1 MDFQIATLCDYAA
14 DHQGK
19 MTIVSPF
26 DALAARELPVRHPQ
40 CALAMRVCMTPDD
53 NGDHT
58 MHISVIDEDG
68 QAVNPQM
75 PIKADIPVKLP
86 EDVSFVTRNLI
97 VNFQG
102 LEFKNTGVY
111 SVDIT
116 LNDEL
121 AVRIPLRVVKV
132 DPKQQQQPQL
142 PQG

>member
-40 CALAMRVCMTPDD
+40 CALAMRVCMTPED
-53 NGDHT
+53 NGDHA
-58 MHISVIDEDG
+58 MHISLIDEDG

-75 PIKADIPVKLP
+75 PIKADLPVKLP
-86 EDVSFVTRNLI
+86 EDVAFVTRNLI

-102 LEFKNTGVY
+102 LEFKKTGVY

-116 LNDEL
+116 LDDEL

-132 DPKQQQQPQL
+132 DPKQQQQEQAPQA
-142 PQG
+142 

>member
-19 MTIVSPF
+19 MTIVAPF
-26 DALAARELPVRHPQ
+26 DALAARDLPVRHPQ
-40 CALAMRVCMTPDD
+40 CALAMRVCMTPED
-53 NGDHT
+53 NGDHV
-58 MHISVIDEDG
+58 MHITLIDEDG

-75 PIKADIPVKLP
+75 PIKADLPVKIP
-86 EDVSFVTRNLI
+86 DEVSFVTRNLI

-102 LEFKNTGVY
+102 LEFKQTGVY

-116 LNDEL
+116 LDDEL

-132 DPKQQQQPQL
+132 DEKGQPNA
-142 PQG
+142 PA

>member
-19 MTIVSPF
+19 MTIVAPF

-40 CALAMRVCMTPDD
+40 CALAMRVRMTPED

-58 MHISVIDEDG
+58 MLISLIDEDG

-75 PIKADIPVKLP
+75 PIKADLPVTIPD
-86 EDVSFVTRNLI
+86 EVSFVTRNLI

-102 LEFKNTGVY
+102 LEFKKVGVY
-111 SVDIT
+111 SVDIM
-116 LNDEL
+116 LDDEL
-121 AVRIPLRVVKV
+121 TVRIPLRVVQV
-132 DPKQQQQPQL
+132 DEKGQPQKKA
-142 PQG
+142 

>member
-19 MTIVSPF
+19 MTVVAPF

-40 CALAMRVCMTPDD
+40 CTLAMRVCMTPED

-58 MHISVIDEDG
+58 MLISLIDEDG
-68 QAVNPQM
+68 NALNPQM
-75 PIKADIPVKLP
+75 PIKADIPVKMP
-86 EDVSFVTRNLI
+86 DDVAFVTRNLI

-102 LEFKNTGVY
+102 LEFQKAGVY

-116 LNDEL
+116 LDGEL
-121 AVRIPLRVVKV
+121 AVRIPLRVVQV
-132 DPKQQQQPQL
+132 DPNEQQQQN
-142 PQG
+142 

>member
-19 MTIVSPF
+19 MTIVAPF

-40 CALAMRVCMTPDD
+40 CALAMRVCMTPED
-53 NGDHT
+53 NGDHM
-58 MHISVIDEDG
+58 MHISLIDEDG
-68 QAVNPQM
+68 QPVNAQM
-75 PIKADIPVKLP
+75 PIKADLPVKIP
-86 EDVSFVTRNLI
+86 DEVSFVTRNLI

-102 LEFKNTGVY
+102 LEFKQTGVY

-116 LNDEL
+116 LDEEL

-132 DPKQQQQPQL
+132 DAKGQPET
-142 PQG
+142 PA

>member
-19 MTIVSPF
+19 MTIVAPF

-40 CALAMRVCMTPDD
+40 CALAMRVCMTPED
-53 NGDHT
+53 NGDHA
-58 MHISVIDEDG
+58 MHITLIDEDG
-68 QAVNPQM
+68 QAVNAQM
-75 PIKADIPVKLP
+75 PIKADLPVKIP
-86 EDVSFVTRNLI
+86 DEVSFVTRNLI

-102 LEFKNTGVY
+102 LEFKNIGVY

-116 LNDEL
+116 LDDEL

-132 DPKQQQQPQL
+132 DAKGQPAQ
-142 PQG
+142 PA

>member
-19 MTIVSPF
+19 MTVVAPF
-26 DALAARELPVRHPQ
+26 DALAARELPVRHPS

-58 MHISVIDEDG
+58 MLISLIDEDG

-75 PIKADIPVKLP
+75 PIKADLPVKMP
-86 EDVSFVTRNLI
+86 DDVAFVTRNLI

-116 LNDEL
+116 LDNEL
-121 AVRIPLRVVKV
+121 AVRIPLRVVQV
-132 DPKQQQQPQL
+132 DDKGQQQPA
-142 PQG
+142 